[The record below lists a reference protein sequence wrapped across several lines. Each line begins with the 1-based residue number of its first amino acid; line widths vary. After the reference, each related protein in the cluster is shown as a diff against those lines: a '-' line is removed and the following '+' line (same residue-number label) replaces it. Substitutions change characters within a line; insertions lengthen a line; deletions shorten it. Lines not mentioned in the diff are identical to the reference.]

1 MKISIILLFLPGLLL
16 AQFEQVAN
24 DVCDKNTKAFI
35 VFGDD
40 DLNQTIIKQPE
51 LSKLWVYEMAYDS
64 EFGRRLKVN
73 TPTMYLFD
81 KNMRALAQEDVSRSG
96 WRRMKEAIKRPTSK
110 DCLLMAEKVEKTP
123 EGDLVARPSEDELGE
138 FKIEVPDVEPW
149 QPEPIPAEPEPT
161 PAPKPTPSSD
171 KQKTAAKTYT
181 NEDQPAALTAQKF
194 WTVQI
199 GAYSSESNAKKKVS
213 QYPDLYPTYKL
224 DNGLYK
230 VTFGAFTQQASA
242 KEFASKYNGIVKEI
256 TW

>member
-1 MKISIILLFLPGLLL
+1 MKISIFLLFLPGLLF

-24 DVCDKNTKAFI
+24 DVCDKGTKAFI

-40 DLNQTIIKQPE
+40 DLNQTILKQPE

-73 TPTMYLFD
+73 SPTMYLFD

-96 WRRMKEAIKRPTSK
+96 WRRMKEALKKPTSK
-110 DCLLMAEKVEKTP
+110 DCLLIAEKSKEAP
-123 EGDLVARPSEDELGE
+123 EELVSRPSEEELGQ

-149 QPEPIPAEPEPT
+149 QPEPIPAQPEPT
-161 PAPKPTPSSD
+161 PTPKPTPSPD
-171 KQKTAAKTYT
+171 KQKTTAKTYA

-199 GAYSSESNAKKKVS
+199 GAYTSEANAKKKAS

-224 DNGLYK
+224 SDGLYK